1 MRIHADRDPQPWL
14 SVPGGSQVTGQD
26 GDHLLRGQLRTR
38 QADSSDNTENPLF
51 TWIKNTSAR

>member
-38 QADSSDNTENPLF
+38 QTDSSDTKK
-51 TWIKNTSAR
+51 II